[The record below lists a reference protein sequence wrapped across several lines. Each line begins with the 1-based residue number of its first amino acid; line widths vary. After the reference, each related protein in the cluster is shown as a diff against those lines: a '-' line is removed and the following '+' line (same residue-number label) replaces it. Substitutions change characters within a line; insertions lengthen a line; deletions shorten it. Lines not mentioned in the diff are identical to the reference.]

1 MGDIDQQNAD
11 RGSIHDHQGHRRRL
25 KERFAS
31 QGLAGFQDYEALELL
46 LSYALPRRD
55 VKPLAKALLRRYQ
68 SLKKVLD
75 APLDQ
80 LESFKGL
87 GPHSALLLKLCREL
101 LQHYLETPE
110 MQRQTITS
118 PSQVAELCRSRLEG
132 LPREEFLALF
142 LDNRHRL
149 IAVETVHRGTVDMSV
164 VYPRE
169 VLTRALLHRAAALIV
184 AHNHPGGSLT
194 PSADDIRVTADLKQA
209 AAGLG
214 LRLLDHLIVADN
226 QVISFKEQGKMPD

>member
-1 MGDIDQQNAD
+1 MSGEKTTAD
-11 RGSIHDHQGHRRRL
+11 CHGHRQRL
-25 KERFAS
+25 KDRYAR
-31 QGLAGFQDYEALELL
+31 QGLEGFHEYEVLELL

-55 VKPLAKALLRRYQ
+55 VKPLAKDLLRHFTT
-68 SLKKVLD
+68 LKKVLD

-80 LESFKGL
+80 LEGFKGL
-87 GPHSALLLKLCREL
+87 GCHSALFLKLCRDL
-101 LQHYLETPE
+101 LRFYLETPALKRE
-110 MQRQTITS
+110 SICA
-118 PSQVAELCRSRLEG
+118 PEQVAEICRSRLEG
-132 LPREEFLALF
+132 LSEEHFLAIF

-149 IAVETVHRGTVDMSV
+149 LAVEIVHRGTVDMSV

-184 AHNHPGGSLT
+184 AHNHPGGSLA

-209 AAGLG
+209 AAGIG

-226 QVISFKEQGKMPD
+226 QVVSLKELGEMRD